1 MKKFKLL
8 IFMLITILS
17 AYALVSCGGVP
28 VHKSDRL
35 SIVATIFPAYD
46 FSREICGG
54 RADIKMLLRPG
65 AESHSYEP
73 TPQDIIAI
81 QNCDI
86 FIYVGGESD
95 EWVNDILSSID
106 LSDIEVIPMM
116 ECVDAVEEDITE
128 GMEVHRSAEDEEKSD
143 TYEPEYD
150 EHVWTSPV
158 NAAKITE
165 TICNATAQ
173 KDLPNAQ
180 YYRER
185 AEEYVNKLNNLD
197 KEFRQIADNSK
208 RRVIVFGDRFPCRYF
223 ADEYGLKYYAAFP
236 GCSAET
242 EASARTI
249 AFLIDKVNDEGIPIV
264 LYPELSN
271 MKVAK
276 TICES
281 TSAKCMQFSSC
292 HNVTADEFESGV
304 SYLSLM
310 TDNAK
315 VLKEALN

>member
-1 MKKFKLL
+1 MRKCKLL
-8 IFMLITILS
+8 IFMLIMILS
-17 AYALVSCGGVP
+17 AYGLTSCGSVP
-28 VHKSDRL
+28 VRENDKL
-35 SIVATIFPAYD
+35 SIVTTIFPAYD
-46 FSREICGG
+46 FSREISGG
-54 RADIKMLLRPG
+54 RADIKMLLKPG

-95 EWVNDILSSID
+95 EWADDILSSID
-106 LSDIEVIPMM
+106 LSDIDVISMM
-116 ECVDAVEEDITE
+116 ECVDTVEEEITE
-128 GMEVHRSAEDEEKSD
+128 GMEVHHSAENEEDSG

-165 TICNATAQ
+165 TICSVMSQ
-173 KDLPNAQ
+173 KDSVNAE
-180 YYRER
+180 YYKDRT
-185 AEEYVNKLNNLD
+185 EEYVNKLGNLD
-197 KEFRQIADNSK
+197 KEFRDIVSDSK

-249 AFLIDKVNDEGIPIV
+249 AFLIDKVNDEEIPVV

-271 MKVAK
+271 AKVAQ

-281 TSAKCMQFSSC
+281 TSAKCLQFSSC
-292 HNVTADEFESGV
+292 HNVTADEFESGA

-310 TDNAK
+310 TENIK
-315 VLKEALN
+315 VLSEALN